1 MPISSALPSLRS
13 QLLSTVLGSEEA
25 VDLLLISL
33 LARGHSLITGPPGIG
48 KTTLAQTLVNSIG
61 GSFKRVQFTP
71 DLLPSDILGY
81 SLCQPQ
87 TGEFNFIAGPVFAN
101 LLLADEIN
109 RGSPRTQSSLLE
121 AMNERQVTT
130 DGETRP
136 LPDPFMVIA
145 TQNDSSSTGTFP
157 LPEPQLDRFLLSI
170 PMSLPDDDSQLS
182 ILKFHADQGEPAQIS
197 EIMPLED
204 LRELQK
210 KSASVPVSDT
220 LQRYLLSLCQT
231 VRTILGNDHAVSTR
245 ATLALQR
252 AAQASAML
260 DGLAHQEAVLPDH
273 VQKIF
278 PHVLRHRLLAEDT
291 PEPEQLLLSALE
303 QTPVP

>member
-1 MPISSALPSLRS
+1 MSALSPLRN

-48 KTTLAQTLVNSIG
+48 KTTLAQTLANSIG

-109 RGSPRTQSSLLE
+109 RASPRTQSSLLE

-130 DGETRP
+130 DGETRS

-170 PMSLPDDDSQLS
+170 PMSLPGDDTQLS
-182 ILKFHADQGEPAQIS
+182 ILKFHAEQGELAQIS
-197 EIMPLED
+197 EVLPLEG

-210 KSASVPVSDT
+210 KSASLPVSDT

-231 VRTILGNDHAVSTR
+231 VRSILGNDHSVSTR

-252 AAQASAML
+252 AAQASAIL
-260 DGLAHQEAVLPDH
+260 DDQDAVLPDH

-278 PHVLRHRLLAEDT
+278 SHVLRHRLLAEDT
-291 PEPEQLLLSALE
+291 PEPEQLLLSALD

>member
-1 MPISSALPSLRS
+1 MSALSALRS

-25 VDLLLISL
+25 VDLLLVSL

-48 KTTLAQTLVNSIG
+48 KTTLAQTLANSIG

-109 RGSPRTQSSLLE
+109 RASPRTQSSLLE

-136 LPDPFMVIA
+136 LPDPFMVVA

-170 PMSLPDDDSQLS
+170 PMSLPGDDTQLS
-182 ILKFHADQGEPAQIS
+182 ILKFHAEQGELDQVS
-197 EIMPLED
+197 EVLSLGE
-204 LRELQK
+204 LRQLQQ
-210 KSASVPVSDT
+210 KSASLPVSDT

-231 VRTILGNDHAVSTR
+231 VRTILGNDHSVSTR

-252 AAQASAML
+252 AAQASAVL
-260 DGLAHQEAVLPDH
+260 DGQEAVLPDH